1 MMNFSAVLLFVAALA
16 SFAVFHFFPGFTE
29 TAGWKVWL
37 EVWDMIQGLDFL
49 DDPGEFAILASFL
62 MITVLIV
69 VSPFLTAVF
78 RKSRLCWWMATVM
91 SGVASIAFLVLVLD
105 INETKSLGKGGW
117 CLLAAPVL
125 NLGGF
130 LMIRGASEK
139 GDGSPFGA

>member
-1 MMNFSAVLLFVAALA
+1 MMNLSAVLLFVAGLG
-16 SFAVFHFFPGFTE
+16 SFAMFHLLPGFEE

-37 EVWDMIQGLDFL
+37 EVGMMFRDLDFF
-49 DDPGEFAILASFL
+49 DDPGQFVILASFL

-78 RKSRLCWWMATVM
+78 RQSRLCWWMATVM
-91 SGVASIAFLVLVLD
+91 SGLACIAFLVLVLD
-105 INETKSLGKGGW
+105 LNEVERLGAGGW

-130 LMIRGASEK
+130 LMIRGAVAKEV
-139 GDGSPFGA
+139 GSPYEA